1 MTKATWVW
9 TGGVMVSPV
18 TTTLLVRDSNGNTL
32 YEREMHGIWTC
43 PFTETTD
50 NGYIIVTVERQEMDW
65 EALNV

>member
-1 MTKATWVW
+1 MQ
-9 TGGVMVSPV
+9 PV